1 MPNEHKYYIATNKN
15 NIIIAVC
22 CDSHGVPF
30 DFLQPSKMNFYS
42 RLIVFLQYSEN
53 RFEFCSIQL
62 ITSTETIKENII
74 GKRVSD
80 VDLTILRLKKCQI
93 LGSELKTASGIII
106 NPPEEQRDIRFTN
119 NGWHV
124 REVEKSKDGIH
135 PEFDNA
141 LQQLVPLL

>member
-1 MPNEHKYYIATNKN
+1 MTEHKYYIATNKD

-42 RLIVFLQYSEN
+42 RLIVFIQYSEN

-62 ITSTETIKENII
+62 ITSNETTKENII

-93 LGSELKTASGIII
+93 LGTQLRVVDGIVL
-106 NPPEEQRDIRFTN
+106 NSPNEQRDARFV
-119 NGWHV
+119 GDMWHV
-124 REVEKSKDGIH
+124 REPKPEDDGKFTAFEDAIK
-135 PEFDNA
+135 
-141 LQQLVPLL
+141 QLIV